1 MKSAVPAA
9 QREEDLSMITKTRGR
24 GILLAAA
31 FLLLSS
37 AAVSLPSDAK
47 KAGPCTE
54 TVTKFCAD
62 VTPGGG
68 RIMKCLNDHRDD
80 QSIACKDWLQ
90 EQNKSLKELNTSC
103 TEEIARLCSFDTPD
117 GIRIYRC
124 LEDNYVVLKSDC
136 RTKLREIRERL
147 Q

>member
-1 MKSAVPAA
+1 MTGMSV
-9 QREEDLSMITKTRGR
+9 SRG
-24 GILLAAA
+24 LL
-31 FLLLSS
+31 LLLSFLGLGV
-37 AAVSLPSDAK
+37 AADLGADTQF
-47 KAGPCTE
+47 AGPCAE
-54 TVTKFCAD
+54 TVTKFCKD

-80 QSIACKDWLQ
+80 QSMACRDWLL

-103 TEEIARLCSFDTPD
+103 NEEIARLCSFDTPD

-124 LEDNYVVLKSDC
+124 LEENYVALKSDC
-136 RTKLREIRERL
+136 RDKLREIKDRM